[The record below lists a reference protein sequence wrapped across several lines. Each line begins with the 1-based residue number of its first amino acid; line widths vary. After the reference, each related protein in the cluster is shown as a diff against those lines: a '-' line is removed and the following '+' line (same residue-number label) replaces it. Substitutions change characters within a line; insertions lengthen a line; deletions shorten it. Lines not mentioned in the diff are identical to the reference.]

1 MTSLTGGQP
10 ATADVVF
17 LLLQRRIVPGV
28 ANTGIK

>member
-17 LLLQRRIVPGV
+17 LLQRRIVPGV